1 MNLMHNDFYIV
12 NDKNLYID
20 LKKENNKKVNKLKEF
35 PIISTI
41 ILTIIIIGC
50 LSCNIISK
58 YDPKYMDLT
67 KCNIAPNSTF
77 FFGTDSMGKD
87 IFSQIWYGGKISL
100 FIGAFSTIIATFI
113 GVIYGY
119 ISGMSSKHVDY
130 IMMRAIDIIISVPS
144 ILIVIFMQVIIGKN
158 NAIGIS
164 IAIGMVSWMNIS
176 KVVRSEVKQIRNADY
191 ISEAK
196 ILGGGY
202 IYILRQHL
210 LPNFISSI
218 MFMIVSNIGSA
229 IAIESTLSFLGI
241 GLPVETVSWGSMLSL
256 SQQALLSNYWWIVII
271 PGLFLVVTLIC
282 LANIGDYLRK
292 KNIKKYNN
300 L

>member
-256 SQQALLSNYWWIVII
+256 SQQALLSNYWWIIII

>member
-1 MNLMHNDFYIV
+1 MHNDFYIV

-256 SQQALLSNYWWIVII
+256 SQQALLSNYWWIIII

>member
-1 MNLMHNDFYIV
+1 MHNDFYIV

>member
-41 ILTIIIIGC
+41 ILTIIILGC

-113 GVIYGY
+113 GVIYGC
-119 ISGMSSKHVDY
+119 ISGMSSKYVDY
-130 IMMRAIDIIISVPS
+130 IMMRAIDIIISIPS

-191 ISEAK
+191 ILEAK

-271 PGLFLVVTLIC
+271 PGVFLVVTLIC